1 MDGTKRT
8 GLGRG
13 FGALIPQ
20 APIPKP
26 FERSL
31 PLDQVGPNPW
41 QPRIDFDDEKLREM
55 AESIREHGVVEP
67 LVVRQRDGSFELVAG
82 ERRLRAARLAGLQ
95 AVPVVVRDMDDREVL
110 EVTLIENL
118 QREDLSALEEAAAYV
133 RLMEEFG
140 ATQEDVARRVG
151 KSRPAVANTIRLLQL
166 PEAVRDEMR
175 SGRLSAGHARA
186 LLALESPIEQT
197 ALARDVDS
205 ARSLGS
211 PARGAHSMAQAA
223 ASDEANGKGSSCRRR
238 REATDA
244 QPRHPSASSR
254 PRTTWTHRH
263 RVLLARRARA
273 VARALAPAVTA
284 PGQPRGGMV
293 MGTASRETPIRRR
306 RWACSAA
313 TTRTRRSRPRTR

>member
-20 APIPKP
+20 APSPKP
-26 FERSL
+26 IERSL
-31 PLDQVGPNPW
+31 RLDQIGPNPW
-41 QPRIDFDDEKLREM
+41 QPRVDFDEGKLREM

-95 AVPVVVRDMDDREVL
+95 AVPVVVREMDDRQVL

-166 PEAVRDEMR
+166 PEPVRDEMR

-197 ALARDVDS
+197 ALARDVLRLGLSVRQLEARIRWRKQPRATKRAGRDLHV
-205 ARSLGS
+205 ADVEKQLMRSLGTRVRLH
-211 PARGAHSMAQAA
+211 ARGQRGRIVIEFYSPG
-223 ASDEANGKGSSCRRR
+223 ELERLLERLRR
-238 REATDA
+238 
-244 QPRHPSASSR
+244 P
-254 PRTTWTHRH
+254 
-263 RVLLARRARA
+263 
-273 VARALAPAVTA
+273 
-284 PGQPRGGMV
+284 
-293 MGTASRETPIRRR
+293 
-306 RWACSAA
+306 
-313 TTRTRRSRPRTR
+313 

>member
-20 APIPKP
+20 APSPKP
-26 FERSL
+26 VERSL

-41 QPRIDFDDEKLREM
+41 QPRVDFDDEKLREM

-67 LVVRQRDGSFELVAG
+67 LVVRQRHGTFELVAG

-95 AVPVVVRDMDDREVL
+95 AVPVVVRDMNDREVL

-118 QREDLSALEEAAAYV
+118 QREDLSALEEAGAFV

-166 PEAVRDEMR
+166 PEPVREEMR

-197 ALARDVDS
+197 ALARDVVRLGLSVRQLEARIRWRKQQPRASKPSGRDLHV
-205 ARSLGS
+205 ADVEKQLMRSLGTRVRLHARGQRGRIVIEFYS
-211 PARGAHSMAQAA
+211 PAELERLL
-223 ASDEANGKGSSCRRR
+223 ERLRR
-238 REATDA
+238 
-244 QPRHPSASSR
+244 P
-254 PRTTWTHRH
+254 
-263 RVLLARRARA
+263 
-273 VARALAPAVTA
+273 
-284 PGQPRGGMV
+284 
-293 MGTASRETPIRRR
+293 
-306 RWACSAA
+306 
-313 TTRTRRSRPRTR
+313 

>member
-13 FGALIPQ
+13 FSALIPQ
-20 APIPKP
+20 APSPKP
-26 FERSL
+26 LERSL
-31 PLDQVGPNPW
+31 PLDQIGPNPW
-41 QPRIDFDDEKLREM
+41 QPRVDFDEEKLREM

-95 AVPVVVRDMDDREVL
+95 TVPVVVRDMDDRQVL

-140 ATQEDVARRVG
+140 STQEDVARRVG

-166 PEAVRDEMR
+166 PQPVRDEMR

-197 ALARDVDS
+197 ALARDVLRLGLSVRQLEARIRWRKQPRAAKRAGRDLHV
-205 ARSLGS
+205 ADVEKQLMRSLGTRVRLHARGQRGRIVIEFYS
-211 PARGAHSMAQAA
+211 PAELERLL
-223 ASDEANGKGSSCRRR
+223 ERLRR
-238 REATDA
+238 
-244 QPRHPSASSR
+244 P
-254 PRTTWTHRH
+254 
-263 RVLLARRARA
+263 
-273 VARALAPAVTA
+273 
-284 PGQPRGGMV
+284 
-293 MGTASRETPIRRR
+293 
-306 RWACSAA
+306 
-313 TTRTRRSRPRTR
+313 